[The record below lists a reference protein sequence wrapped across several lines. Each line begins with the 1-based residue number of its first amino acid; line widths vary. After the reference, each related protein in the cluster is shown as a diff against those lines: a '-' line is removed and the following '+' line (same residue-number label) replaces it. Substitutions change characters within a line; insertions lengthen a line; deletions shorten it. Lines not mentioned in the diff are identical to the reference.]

1 MSRNFGSSEDL
12 RKAIADIIKV
22 LCQDNTVK
30 HREAFL
36 AWEKHH
42 GVRSIGLGEIF
53 RCVIGKTI
61 LKILKKDVLKATGSL
76 QLCAGQDAGS
86 EAAIQ
91 AVYEMFNK
99 ESAEAVLMVDTS
111 NDFNTTYEE
120 TFLPNKNILFPLIST
135 YINNCYQSP
144 TDLCIQG

>member
-1 MSRNFGSSEDL
+1 MVRDTIEKTSDSAGSLSLDADGWRQISMSRNFGSSEDL

-42 GVRSIGLGEIF
+42 EVRSIGLGEIF

-86 EAAIQ
+86 EAAI
-91 AVYEMFNK
+91 
-99 ESAEAVLMVDTS
+99 
-111 NDFNTTYEE
+111 
-120 TFLPNKNILFPLIST
+120 
-135 YINNCYQSP
+135 
-144 TDLCIQG
+144 